1 MSFLAGIGLFGLAAI
16 LTVVLWFGGKENE
29 GGKVKLSW
37 GWCLALSLLA
47 GVSYSAA
54 GFPFDLIGSAIN
66 DALGIISATF
76 PDLKMPALAAL
87 MIALALFRKFTKRG
101 ISCLCIVFVHVA
113 TGAGGPYARFAAA
126 LADAAERLA
135 A

>member
-37 GWCLALSLLA
+37 GWCLGLSLLA
-47 GVSYSAA
+47 GVAYSAA
-54 GFPFDLIGSAIN
+54 GFPFDIIGALIQDVMGVIGAV
-66 DALGIISATF
+66 A
-76 PDLKMPALAAL
+76 PELKMPALAAL
-87 MIALALFRKFTKRG
+87 MIALALFKKFSKRG
-101 ISCLCIVFVHVA
+101 ISVLCIVFVHVA

>member
-16 LTVVLWFGGKENE
+16 LTVILWFGSKENE
-29 GGKVKLSW
+29 GKVKLSW
-37 GWCLALSLLA
+37 GWCLGLSLLA
-47 GVSYSAA
+47 GTAYSAA
-54 GFPFDLIGSAIN
+54 GFPFDIIGALIQDVMGVIGAV
-66 DALGIISATF
+66 A

-87 MIALALFRKFTKRG
+87 MIALALFKKFTKRG
-101 ISCLCIVFVHVA
+101 ISVLCIVWVHVA
-113 TGAGGPYARFAAA
+113 TGAGGPYARVAAA

>member
-16 LTVVLWFGGKENE
+16 LTVILWFGSKENE
-29 GGKVKLSW
+29 GKVKLSW
-37 GWCLALSLLA
+37 GWCLGLSLLA
-47 GVSYSAA
+47 GTAYSAA

-66 DALGIISATF
+66 DVLGLIAAVA

-87 MIALALFRKFTKRG
+87 MIALALFKKFTKRG
-101 ISCLCIVFVHVA
+101 ISVLCIVWVHVA
-113 TGAGGPYARFAAA
+113 TGAGGPYARVAAA